1 MGKRSNNDHHDHDD
15 DDVGESPVEKEY
27 PLVVLLL
34 SFTAPTLVIFSLLAK
49 FHQDEPLASSGLSL
63 SLSLSLS
70 HCPTVHLS
78 TWLTVCDFELTFHS
92 LFLSS
97 TYLFTTS
104 SENY

>member
-15 DDVGESPVEKEY
+15 DDVGESPEEKEY

-34 SFTAPTLVIFSLLAK
+34 LSFTATTLVIFSLLAK

-63 SLSLSLS
+63 SLSLSQCHTLN
-70 HCPTVHLS
+70 LS